1 MAVLSK
7 PYSETYSESAEF
19 SPRPHNSSTKIR
31 FNIIPSSTSRIPM
44 FIAVLSK
51 PYSGTYSESAE
62 FSPRPHTSS
71 TKIRFNI
78 VPSST
83 SSIPMCITK

>member
-1 MAVLSK
+1 
-7 PYSETYSESAEF
+7 
-19 SPRPHNSSTKIR
+19 
-31 FNIIPSSTSRIPM
+31 M
-44 FIAVLSK
+44 FITVLSK

-78 VPSST
+78 IPLPSIPSSFQQ
-83 SSIPMCITK
+83 KNR